1 MTVLLGGAS
10 SFGGTPG
17 LFGQNNFGLP

>member
-1 MTVLLGGAS
+1 MTILLAGAS

-17 LFGQNNFGLP
+17 LFGQNNFGLA